1 MTGRAGPLLVAAVVL
16 VAAALLAGAGAA
28 LAGSPGTGAAPA
40 PYWPWCAEY
49 DMEGAVVN
57 CGFATREQCM
67 ATVSGVGG
75 GCRPNTAV
83 ADPAPKRQGH
93 APLKSSVR

>member
-1 MTGRAGPLLVAAVVL
+1 VIGRIGPFLVAAVL
-16 VAAALLAGAGAA
+16 SAGAVDA
-28 LAGSPGTGAAPA
+28 LAGSPRTGSAPAAPV
-40 PYWPWCAEY
+40 WPWCAEY

-83 ADPAPKRQGH
+83 AEPAPKRQGH
-93 APLKSSVR
+93 APLKSSAR

>member
-1 MTGRAGPLLVAAVVL
+1 MTGRAGPLLVAAM
-16 VAAALLAGAGAA
+16 LLASVADAP
-28 LAGSPGTGAAPA
+28 AGSPGRAGAAPA

-57 CGFATREQCM
+57 CGFASREQCM
-67 ATVSGVGG
+67 ATISGVGG

-83 ADPAPKRQGH
+83 ADPSPKRHGH
-93 APLKSSVR
+93 APLRSSVR

>member
-1 MTGRAGPLLVAAVVL
+1 MRYSAAVAFGVIVL
-16 VAAALLAGAGAA
+16 VAAALAAGHAA
-28 LAGSPGTGAAPA
+28 AQTRTPAQTAAPV
-40 PYWPWCAEY
+40 WPWCAEY

-75 GCRPNTAV
+75 GCRPNAAV
-83 ADPAPKRQGH
+83 VAPAPKRQGH
-93 APLKSSVR
+93 APLKSSAR